1 MVSLAGIGGRVWY
14 CRTSHGPPPLI
25 GSGPG
30 ALANAK
36 TRAARVRSSRQ
47 SQAASKRICTRCLHL
62 PQRIARQARDRPLSA
77 LSRSLQLEV
86 SRVATT
92 PDCTRGQSSMRAAAV
107 IILLAVGRVSGDGFL
122 ATHISAPPCM
132 WSVWAGTACTP
143 LLRLRGGAF
152 KRRRPGAEE
161 GAAGED
167 VPEVLVSVPPE
178 RWADEVEKLRLR
190 KEELKEVFR
199 RTRARTDA
207 QALLLAQ
214 DNFARSRRAIQR
226 LAAETDALKR
236 PRTTVHAHIKSE
248 TKLDA
253 ERSSRV
259 ISQVPG
265 GGHADPDSRALKER
279 ELAVL
284 HELEQPIT
292 EAWQQA
298 RGQGMERAETTA
310 PGAASEPALAP
321 SEIDESTMQ
330 QWTAGLA
337 KALSR
342 QTQTSTAD
350 HPPALSQVDDA
361 IKKLRAEAARGEA
374 SAEDVRD
381 RKELVARSAAA
392 ALAPLAHDE
401 AAAAALPQAAGP
413 RRPVSR
419 HDPRGVLW
427 RSSVHCLLT
436 KRGSGEPRGA
446 SILRPSRLPWGTAR
460 PQKEDQGGMGRDWDG
475 ASTWNQ
481 SLETQAGGRM
491 VREERQGGAVEQEQ
505 QPAKEPASVKQQL
518 ASIAAAIASLQV
530 SFLSCA
536 FQAVATL
543 F

>member
-1 MVSLAGIGGRVWY
+1 
-14 CRTSHGPPPLI
+14 
-25 GSGPG
+25 
-30 ALANAK
+30 
-36 TRAARVRSSRQ
+36 
-47 SQAASKRICTRCLHL
+47 
-62 PQRIARQARDRPLSA
+62 
-77 LSRSLQLEV
+77 
-86 SRVATT
+86 
-92 PDCTRGQSSMRAAAV
+92 MRAAAA

-122 ATHISAPPCM
+122 ATHTTAPPCI

-143 LLRLRGGAF
+143 LLRLRGGAL

-178 RWADEVEKLRLR
+178 RWADEVDKLRLL

-207 QALLLAQ
+207 QALLVAQ

-226 LAAETDALKR
+226 LAAEADALKR

-253 ERSSRV
+253 ERSSLV
-259 ISQVPG
+259 ISEVPG
-265 GGHADPDSRALKER
+265 GGHVDPDSRAL
-279 ELAVL
+279 VQ
-284 HELEQPIT
+284 ELEEPISET
-292 EAWQQA
+292 WQEA
-298 RGQGMERAETTA
+298 RGQGMERGESTA

-374 SAEDVRD
+374 SAEDVRE

-392 ALAPLAHDE
+392 ALAPLAHD
-401 AAAAALPQAAGP
+401 AAPAAALPQAAAP

-419 HDPRGVLW
+419 HDPRGLLW

-446 SILRPSRLPWGTAR
+446 SIVRPSRLPWGTAR
-460 PQKEDQGGMGRDWDG
+460 PHKDGGEALMERHWDG
-475 ASTWNQ
+475 ASTCNKALQ
-481 SLETQAGGRM
+481 SQAGGRM
-491 VREERQGGAVEQEQ
+491 VREERQGGAVKQQ
-505 QPAKEPASVKQQL
+505 QPAKGPASVKQQL

-530 SFLSCA
+530 SFLSHA
-536 FQAVATL
+536 IQAVVTL